1 MPELPEVEVVR
12 RTVWPRIAGRTIV
25 DARIDEP
32 RLPQNME
39 PDVLEGKLRG
49 RVFTRCRRRGK
60 YLLFSLSGRAGF
72 VLHLRM
78 TGQLV
83 YVAPGQERQEGRGGD
98 GSHLRMTLTLDEGRL
113 ELRDARRF
121 ATLHWVEGPSF
132 AYLPFLQ
139 RLGPEPLAPSF
150 TPERLAERLAR
161 RRAPIKSALLNQA
174 CVAGLGN
181 IYADEALFR
190 ARLHPLRPA
199 SDLSLEE
206 VQRLHRA
213 VQQVLR
219 EAVRRGG
226 SSVRDYRNGAGEPG
240 TFQTRLQV
248 YGRQGQPCPVCGRPI
263 GLLRVAGRS
272 SAFCEGCQ
280 R

>member
-25 DARIDEP
+25 GARIDEP
-32 RLPQNME
+32 RLPRNID
-39 PDVLEGKLRG
+39 PAALEGELRG
-49 RVFTRCRRRGK
+49 RVFTRCRRRAK
-60 YLLFSLSGRAGF
+60 YLLFSLSGRVGF

-83 YVAPGQERQEGRGGD
+83 YVAQGDGGED
-98 GSHLRMTLTLDEGRL
+98 GSHVRMTLTLDEGRL

-121 ATLHWVEGPSF
+121 ATLDWVEGPSF
-132 AYLPFLQ
+132 THLPFLQ

-150 TPERLAERLAR
+150 TADRLAEQLAR

-190 ARLHPLRPA
+190 ARVHPLRPA
-199 SDLSLEE
+199 SELSPEE

-248 YGRQGQPCPVCGRPI
+248 YGRQGQPCPVCGRSI
-263 GLLRVAGRS
+263 ELVRVAGRS